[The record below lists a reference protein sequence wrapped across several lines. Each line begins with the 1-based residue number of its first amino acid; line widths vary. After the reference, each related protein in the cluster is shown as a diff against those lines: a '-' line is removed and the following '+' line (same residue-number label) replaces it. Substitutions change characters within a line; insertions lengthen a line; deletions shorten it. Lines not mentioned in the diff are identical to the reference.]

1 MVNNVVLH
9 DTVINER
16 SSSFNLSWKAAPST
30 GLALELHRGICSTSG
45 FIQLAKKVWRF
56 SLELL
61 LPEFHSLPFYS
72 LARFVI
78 AIGFMN
84 ASHSPAEKEEHERN
98 SLVIPLSLEVPS
110 NGSFWRSVSECVEVE
125 PYRPS
130 ANQYSRN
137 SLEVI
142 ITKRSFTSRWKRSLE
157 FNQEKVKNLE
167 EGKTKLFAANKE
179 MGSLC
184 PGCFRVPFFS
194 RRPFGTDRIVGSYP
208 LYIL

>member
-1 MVNNVVLH
+1 M
-9 DTVINER
+9 INER
-16 SSSFNLSWKAAPST
+16 SSSFNLSWKATPST

-72 LARFVI
+72 LARFVV
-78 AIGFMN
+78 ALRFMN

-98 SLVIPLSLEVPS
+98 SLIIPLSLEVPS
-110 NGSFWRSVSECVEVE
+110 NGSFWMSVSECVEVE

-130 ANQYSRN
+130 SNQYSRN
-137 SLEVI
+137 LLKVI
-142 ITKRSFTSRWKRSLE
+142 ITIRSFTSHWKRSLE

-167 EGKTKLFAANKE
+167 EDKTKLSAANKK

-194 RRPFGTDRIVGSYP
+194 RRPFGPDRIVESYS
-208 LYIL
+208 LFLK